1 MLKMLGTIMLAHGL
15 LSILENDQK
24 QSFQESLVDE
34 IAKTTKTKDDYC
46 SKVDSLQSLKRNILN
61 QEPTGDKAKKMKMAL
76 LVQSIVEHKKM
87 IKTLE
92 QTLKSQCKKLE
103 EMTKGDDGED
113 IDISSESGASVFNS
127 DVGGE

>member
-1 MLKMLGTIMLAHGL
+1 MLGTIMLAHGL

-46 SKVDSLQSLKRNILN
+46 SKVDSLQSMKRNILN

>member
-1 MLKMLGTIMLAHGL
+1 VLKMLGTIMLAHGL

>member
-46 SKVDSLQSLKRNILN
+46 SKVDSLQSMKRNILN

>member
-1 MLKMLGTIMLAHGL
+1 MLAHGL

-46 SKVDSLQSLKRNILN
+46 SKVDSLQSMKRNILN